1 MLSSND
7 LEVLETATAAARRL
21 EQRRPPEDFTHTV
34 VSSARDTSGRMH
46 TAVNVH
52 HFTGGPCAE
61 LVVAG
66 LAASLTADRLEVIV
80 AVASSD
86 LAVLAPC
93 GRCRQVLTDL
103 YPDVRVIIDGPRGA
117 EVVPAIEL
125 LPHAYRQPTA

>member
-1 MLSSND
+1 MLSIHD
-7 LEVLETATAAARRL
+7 REVLETATAAARRL
-21 EQRRPPEDFTHTV
+21 EQRRPPEDYTHTV
-34 VSSARDTSGRMH
+34 VSSARDAGGRLH

-61 LVVAG
+61 LVVVG
-66 LAASLTADRLEVIV
+66 LAASVSTERLESII

-103 YPDVRVIIDGPRGA
+103 HPDIRVIINGHEGA
-117 EVVPAIEL
+117 TAVPVTEL
-125 LPHAYRQPTA
+125 LPHAYRQPRA

>member
-1 MLSSND
+1 MLSSHD
-7 LEVLETATAAARRL
+7 HELLQTATDAAHRL
-21 EQRRPPEDFTHTV
+21 EQRRSPEDYTHTV
-34 VSSARDTSGRMH
+34 VSSAADTSGRVH

-66 LAASLTADRLEVIV
+66 LAASLTADPLEVIV

-86 LAVLAPC
+86 LAILAPC

-103 YPDVRVIIDGPRGA
+103 YPDVRVIIDSQKGA
-117 EVVPAIEL
+117 VAVSATEL
-125 LPHAYRQPTA
+125 LPHAYRQPRA